1 MALVKVILVSGADVE
16 IETTSA
22 QADDMVA
29 AFARYAFEKRVPEK
43 RTILT
48 PSQSVYVDYSKVAIV
63 RREF

>member
-1 MALVKVILVSGADVE
+1 MALVKVILESGAAVE

-48 PSQSVYVDYSKVAIV
+48 PNQSIYVDC
-63 RREF
+63 